1 MLLFFSAGN
10 FSDSEVTAACAAL
23 EDLDCEL
30 PRFGDIGRLMESEAA
45 ARDKVSRR
53 RMAVSASASASAS
66 ASTSAAAAKLAT
78 RVVEEG
84 FAPSLT
90 VLKKKLLVFVNSFKM
105 IIF

>member
-53 RMAVSASASASAS
+53 RMAVSAS
-66 ASTSAAAAKLAT
+66 TSAAAAKLAT